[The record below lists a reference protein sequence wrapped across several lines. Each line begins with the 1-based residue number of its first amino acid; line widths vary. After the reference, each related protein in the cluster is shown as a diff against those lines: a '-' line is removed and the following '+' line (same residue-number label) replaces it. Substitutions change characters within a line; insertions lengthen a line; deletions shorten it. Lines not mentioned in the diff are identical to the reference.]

1 MKNKLLLLVLLI
13 QISFFVLINPQVK
26 NNLKYNFNLFNNS
39 SNLDEVKLE
48 NYVIGVVAAEMP
60 ASFSFES
67 LKAQAVAARTFAYKK
82 IINGS
87 LTYDNLIYDKG
98 QAYIDVDKMKDLWK
112 SNFDE
117 YYDKISN
124 AVLSTKGEIISYNNA
139 PINAYYFSLSNGKT
153 ENSSYVFGEQN
164 YLVSVD
170 SSWDKNNNQYE
181 KETVISSSEFK
192 NKLNIKDSDI
202 IINDLIRNDSNRV
215 EKIIVNNKSI
225 NGIEFRKLF
234 NLRSTDFDININGDN
249 VYIKTRGYGHGVG
262 MSQYGANSLALNGK
276 SYKDIIKYY
285 YNNVTITKI

>member
-13 QISFFVLINPQVK
+13 QISFFVLINPQEK

-82 IINGS
+82 IITGS

-112 SNFDE
+112 SSFDE

-124 AVLSTKGEIISYNNA
+124 AVLSTKGEIISYNNE

-181 KETVISSSEFK
+181 KETVISSREFK

-202 IINDLIRNDSNRV
+202 MINDLIRNDSNRV
-215 EKIIVNNKSI
+215 EKIVVNNKSI
-225 NGIEFRKLF
+225 NGVEFRKLF

-276 SYKDIIKYY
+276 NYKDIIKYY